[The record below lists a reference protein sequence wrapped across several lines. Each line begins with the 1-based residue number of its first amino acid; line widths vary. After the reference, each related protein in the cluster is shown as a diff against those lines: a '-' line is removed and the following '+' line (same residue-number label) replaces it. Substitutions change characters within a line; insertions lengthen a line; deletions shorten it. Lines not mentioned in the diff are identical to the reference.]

1 MYIHYIHIGKKKS
14 ACWKDVAAQ
23 RSMFTFSLFSA
34 DRVVDKLNPVQV
46 FTKQEVLKLLDY
58 SDEELPKIDFSNL
71 DHEFDPILR
80 DACQV

>member
-1 MYIHYIHIGKKKS
+1 
-14 ACWKDVAAQ
+14 
-23 RSMFTFSLFSA
+23 
-34 DRVVDKLNPVQV
+34 VVDKLNPVQV